1 MGFSITWIAF
11 KDIPLTEAA
20 LAFGLTMSGQ
30 SDEVFDYNASGTHIG
45 DWSIV
50 IFDDI
55 NPDLT
60 DENKI
65 ARLSRRGDIVVV
77 HINDTTMTQTSER
90 WLDGRPVW
98 SVWHDAQLGNR
109 HLEAEGDLPPAYEDI
124 KQKRMAEQEEED
136 AGEAAVDFIS
146 EIPLDLA
153 EQTTNFRHDRIGPE
167 FFELVPGDS
176 QKPKKAGFM
185 SIFTSLLRGGR
196 S

>member
-1 MGFSITWIAF
+1 MGFSISWIAF
-11 KDIPLTEAA
+11 KSIPLTEAA
-20 LAFGLTMSGQ
+20 LAFGLTLSGQ
-30 SDEVFDYNASGTHIG
+30 SDEVFDYDLSGTRVG

-50 IFDDI
+50 IFNDV
-55 NPDLT
+55 NPGLT
-60 DENKI
+60 DEMEL
-65 ARLSRRGDIVVV
+65 ARLSRGGDIVVV
-77 HINDTTMTQTSER
+77 HVIETTMTQTSER
-90 WLDGRPVW
+90 WLDGRRVW

-109 HLEAEGDLPPAYEDI
+109 HLEVEGDLPPAYEDI
-124 KQKRMAEQEEED
+124 KRKRVAEQEEED

-153 EQTTNFRHDRIGPE
+153 EQITNFRHDRIGPE
-167 FFELVPGDS
+167 FFELVPGDA

>member
-1 MGFSITWIAF
+1 MGFSISWIAF
-11 KDIPLTEAA
+11 KTIPLTEAA
-20 LAFGLTMSGQ
+20 LAFGLTLSGQ
-30 SDEVFDYNASGTHIG
+30 SDEVFDYDVSGTRVG

-50 IFDDI
+50 IFNDV

-60 DENKI
+60 DEMEL

-77 HINDTTMTQTSER
+77 HVIETTMTQTSER
-90 WLDGRPVW
+90 WLDGRRVW
-98 SVWHDAQLGNR
+98 SVWHDAQIGAR
-109 HLEAEGDLPPAYEDI
+109 HLEAEGNLPTAYESI
-124 KQKRMAEQEEED
+124 KRTRMAEQEED
-136 AGEAAVDFIS
+136 TGVDVIS

-153 EQTTNFRHDRIGPE
+153 EQITNFRHDRIGPE
-167 FFELVPGDS
+167 FFELVPGDA